1 MKLLA
6 KYWKVLVAVALVI
19 AAAVLYFNTYQTEK
33 AAYEAEVQQ
42 LKTIITALENNIAE
56 NERYADVQDDLEEA
70 NAQIVASRLDLYE
83 HFPVQMLEEDQIM
96 YILYLESVFGTEI
109 SFSFSSPQAITGL
122 RDGATLMG
130 LTMTVNYETT
140 YQGFK
145 NMIEYLS
152 RDSRLTSVQYA
163 SISYDA
169 ASDTAAGTVTLLL
182 YLVDSDLLEYE
193 SPDVAVPDTGKDNIY
208 GN

>member
-56 NERYADVQDDLEEA
+56 NERYADVQDELEEA